1 MWTAACQAS
10 LSSTSSQSLLK
21 FMSIESVMPSN
32 HFILFLYVNPKT
44 ALITSMKLKRQFN
57 LAPVLYG
64 DSKVVQ

>member
-1 MWTAACQAS
+1 
-10 LSSTSSQSLLK
+10 
-21 FMSIESVMPSN
+21 MSIESVMPFN